1 MKELFTRESGFQQ
14 AVECKE
20 RRLYMPLLGA
30 GTARLRF
37 PKQTYAEWIVR
48 EFIDRIVHDETC
60 PVNHLVIEF
69 RPKTLEE
76 QNFNYPELNANLSF
90 YAKLL
95 HHPDDIWKQ
104 YHLEEACVAEESGS
118 QHSSTI

>member
-1 MKELFTRESGFQQ
+1 MPKPMKELFTRESGFQQ

-60 PVNHLVIEF
+60 PYTIEEYVE
-69 RPKTLEE
+69 KIEE
-76 QNFNYPELNANLSF
+76 QEDRYGRLS
-90 YAKLL
+90 
-95 HHPDDIWKQ
+95 
-104 YHLEEACVAEESGS
+104 ESN
-118 QHSSTI
+118 H